1 MKVCILA
8 FSIKGCILS
17 DKIELYLEEEGHEVV
32 SYASDKVA
40 VMAGKEAIG
49 RLEACVAGLFYETD
63 AIIFVGSCETAIR
76 AVAPFVRSRAT
87 DPAVISVDELGQNV
101 VSLLSGQMITSNE
114 LAFNIADQLAAT
126 PVITN
131 GAGRNAVFTVEA
143 FARKN
148 HLYVVES
155 VLAREISAELL
166 YGNPVGFECD
176 YYIEGNVP
184 ESLGGGDDIESGI
197 FVSTD
202 LLSNPFR
209 NTLHLVPKN
218 IIIGLACSPG
228 TKAADIEHFMYSNL
242 EKYHIPVSRVGRIC
256 SLHALDEE
264 PGIAEVAES
273 MNIKY
278 QTYSDETLLELDGNY
293 SEDDPVGDIF
303 NVDHASERCALRGSH
318 GGKLIIKT
326 QLTNGI
332 SMAAA
337 VKKLTIRF

>member
-17 DKIELYLEEEGHEVV
+17 DKIELYLEEEGHEVFA
-32 SYASDKVA
+32 YASAKIA
-40 VMAGKEAIG
+40 TMAGKEPID
-49 RLEACVAGLFYETD
+49 RLEACVAKLFYDVD
-63 AIIFVGSCETAIR
+63 AFVFIGSCETAIR
-76 AVAPFVRSRAT
+76 AVSPLIRSRVT
-87 DPAVISVDELGQNV
+87 DPAVVSVDETGQSV

-114 LAFNIADQLAAT
+114 LTYNLADQLGASA
-126 PVITN
+126 VITN
-131 GAGRNAVFTVEA
+131 GASKRAVFSVEA
-143 FARKN
+143 FAKKN

-155 VLAREISAELL
+155 VLAREISADLL

-176 YYIEGNVP
+176 YYIEGEVP
-184 ESLGGGDDIESGI
+184 ESLGGENIESGI

-218 IIIGLACSPG
+218 IIIGLVCSPG
-228 TKAADIEHFMYSNL
+228 TKASDIEHFMYSNL
-242 EKYHIPVSRVGRIC
+242 EKYHLPVSRVGRIC
-256 SLHALDEE
+256 SLHDLDEE
-264 PGIAEVAES
+264 PGIVEVAES
-273 MNIKY
+273 MGIKY
-278 QTYSDETLLELDGNY
+278 QTYSDDTLLELEGNY

-303 NVDHASERCALRGSH
+303 DVDHASERCALRGSH

-326 QLTNGI
+326 QMTNGI
-332 SMAAA
+332 TMAAA